1 MGPAVLG
8 DLLSVSWLSERPELG
23 PCDDLILQLYV
34 MSPGAKK
41 VSDPVC
47 GPCYLLQVV
56 MVWYIS

>member
-8 DLLSVSWLSERPELG
+8 DLLSVSWLSKRPGFG
-23 PCDDLILQLYV
+23 PCDDPILQLYV
-34 MSPGAKK
+34 MATGAKK